1 MIEYSC
7 EKIEKILRKLLH
19 HLMSLN
25 IISAPECNK
34 IVQQRKSTKSNADK
48 FTQFSTSNDSLDYLL
63 FFSIEISTSL
73 LAAFKSVPTKY
84 EEAKRR
90 MKKD

>member
-1 MIEYSC
+1 MQTS
-7 EKIEKILRKLLH
+7 LLNSQDRTI
-19 HLMSLN
+19 HL
-25 IISAPECNK
+25 II
-34 IVQQRKSTKSNADK
+34 
-48 FTQFSTSNDSLDYLL
+48 LL

-90 MKKD
+90 MKKDQEKSEEENLTNQLVIQINRLKSKETE